1 MITVGMNYEVRE
13 GKAPAFEKKFALVME
28 AMTPMEGHV
37 DTHLFQDVF
46 HDREYL
52 VVSEWETRE
61 SFDTFVGS
69 DEFRRVTDWGTAN
82 ILATRPSHEVYETA
96 AQPLAAARPSASD

>member
-13 GKAPAFEKKFALVME
+13 GKAPAFEKKFALVMDV
-28 AMTPMEGHV
+28 MDPMEGHV
-37 DTHLFQDVF
+37 DTHLFRDVF
-46 HDREYL
+46 QERGYL

-69 DEFRRVTDWGTAN
+69 DEFRKVTDWGTAN
-82 ILATRPSHEVYETA
+82 ILATRPTHEVYETA

>member
-28 AMTPMEGHV
+28 AMAPMEGHV

-46 HDREYL
+46 HDRGFL
-52 VVSEWETRE
+52 VVSESETRE

-69 DEFRRVTDWGTAN
+69 DEFRKVTDWGTAN
-82 ILATRPSHEVYETA
+82 ILATWPTHEVHETA
-96 AQPLAAARPSASD
+96 AQPLAAARSSASD